1 MKPLYVVTAIA
12 PCDCTG
18 DPRNVYVVHVDGK
31 TSKSDA
37 VAITGD
43 RNAALDIADEYNNGE
58 RVAINARNREV
69 AANAR
74 TLIAA
79 APDMLAALELAER
92 NAASR
97 MYLLPVDADA
107 AERKSLEVERS
118 IYAAAIAKARGE
130 RIG

>member
-43 RNAALDIADEYNNGE
+43 RSAALDIADEYNNGE

-74 TLIAA
+74 TLMAA
-79 APDMLAALELAER
+79 APELLSVLVAI
-92 NAASR
+92 
-97 MYLLPVDADA
+97 ADA
-107 AERKSLEVERS
+107 GDSALRNKSLWQELRRLMN
-118 IYAAAIAKARGE
+118 AAIAKARG
-130 RIG
+130 GTS

>member
-43 RNAALDIADEYNNGE
+43 GSAALDIADEYNNGE

-74 TLIAA
+74 TLMAA
-79 APDMLAALELAER
+79 APELLAACVAALPLLEEYRQRAFTGR
-92 NAASR
+92 IR
-97 MYLLPVDADA
+97 GDLLSGDYEPTQAL
-107 AERKSLEVERS
+107 R
-118 IYAAAIAKARGE
+118 AAIAKARGE
-130 RIG
+130 S